1 MRSAA
6 STGCRGCDSLP
17 NAGTVDAWRA
27 GITCPASR
35 RGSFIS
41 IIGLAP
47 KFGHAI
53 RRGAHAPGAESAS
66 RRTRGSPKFSAKSV
80 GWGTWIRTKINGVR
94 VRCSTVELSPK
105 ALGFAP
111 LESWD
116 GTAAP
121 SAPNVASRGARY
133 HLGHRRRAAKTVC
146 AVGRSSS
153 SSPFARGLRL
163 CRARLPSAQ
172 SRWSRRARPGG
183 PGCRAVHEPTDL
195 RARWRALP
203 SRLRC
208 GRLRHSRRPPP
219 MRRCRPVKL
228 LQHRHPP
235 RRPPRPRL
243 PPTHHRPACRRL
255 RLRHPLRHR
264 PHPPPPPSSTGPLP
278 ARRWAPAARPNP
290 AWPAARCGPTAASS
304 ANATAGSSPAPTSAS
319 PASRSR

>member
-1 MRSAA
+1 MRPRHS
-6 STGCRGCDSLP
+6 SGCPRPGAEC
-17 NAGTVDAWRA
+17 
-27 GITCPASR
+27 ASR
-35 RGSFIS
+35 RASGS
-41 IIGLAP
+41 L
-47 KFGHAI
+47 
-53 RRGAHAPGAESAS
+53 
-66 RRTRGSPKFSAKSV
+66 KFSAKSV
-80 GWGTWIRTKINGVR
+80 GWGTWIRTKINGVK

-153 SSPFARGLRL
+153 RLPFARRLRL
-163 CRARLPSAQ
+163 CRARLPSVQ

-183 PGCRAVHEPTDL
+183 TGCRAVHEPTDL

-208 GRLRHSRRPPP
+208 GRRGVRGGR
-219 MRRCRPVKL
+219 RRCGDALRANPAASPSAAPVRPTG
-228 LQHRHPP
+228 R
-235 RRPPRPRL
+235 RL
-243 PPTHHRPACRRL
+243 PPTRHRPACRRL

-264 PHPPPPPSSTGPLP
+264 PQS
-278 ARRWAPAARPNP
+278 PAATELDGP
-290 AWPAARCGPTAASS
+290 APRTTAGTGGSTQSGMAGCAVWTDRCVICQRDSGIVACSNIGIACQPQPLMCLRSEVAPDKKPENWTRAPLEAARS
-304 ANATAGSSPAPTSAS
+304 AG
-319 PASRSR
+319 RMG